1 MSGFHRFRCVA
12 QGVALVTLAGLSV
25 AAVPNADAGHKFH
38 ASLTQIEVNAKA
50 RTVEVAIRV
59 FIDDLEEALSLRAG
73 RRIRL
78 ETASDLDALAL
89 DYVQS
94 SVKLDAPDGKRLVF
108 RWIGK
113 EVSVDV
119 VWLYVE
125 APCSGPIDE
134 GRLENALFFELFDDQ
149 VNTVNL
155 KDGKRRATLTFSTG
169 DGARPL
175 AFPTEE

>member
-1 MSGFHRFRCVA
+1 MSGLPRYRCFVL
-12 QGVALVTLAGLSV
+12 GVAMAMLAVLTGASM
-25 AAVPNADAGHKFH
+25 PRADAAHKFH

-50 RTVEVAIRV
+50 ETVEVAIRV
-59 FIDDLEEALSLRAG
+59 FVDDLEEALTRRTR

-78 ETASDLDALAL
+78 ETASGLDALAL

-94 SVKLDAPDGKRLVF
+94 SLKLETPEGEGLAF

-113 EVSVDV
+113 ELSVDV

-125 APCSGPIDE
+125 ASHAGRIDG
-134 GRLENALFFELFDDQ
+134 GRIENALFFELFDDQ
-149 VNTVNL
+149 VNTVNF

-169 DGARPL
+169 DGPKSIP
-175 AFPTEE
+175 FPREP